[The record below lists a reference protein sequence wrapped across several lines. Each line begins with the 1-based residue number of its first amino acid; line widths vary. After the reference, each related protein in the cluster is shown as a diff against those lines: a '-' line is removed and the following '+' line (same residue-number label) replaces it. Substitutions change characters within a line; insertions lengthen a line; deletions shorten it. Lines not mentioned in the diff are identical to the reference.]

1 MSVKWSLNTQNL
13 RVSNCRKFKFLKTVS
28 NHLKWLINF
37 LLIIWHAIFWL
48 NNVSPWSPFLYCRP
62 VALLAQ
68 VFGPSGRHLRY
79 SGQSGRTCSFF
90 ISFNAFTTGHEQGK
104 ISTFTDIRKHST
116 LRCFQTEVFKSNTL
130 RTSPTV
136 SIQVSI
142 FGSGFVQNIFLFCLP
157 HAFSPQKKDCERLCV
172 SSTKIG
178 TAKVGI
184 VRKVRLNGVGWP
196 FVDENKLCVF
206 FDHGSRK
213 LAFTG
218 YRGDITCRN

>member
-1 MSVKWSLNTQNL
+1 MTRDFLVKQCFTMVSISLLSSSSSASSGFRDIVAVNCGTRDQSVRS
-13 RVSNCRKFKFLKTVS
+13 
-28 NHLKWLINF
+28 
-37 LLIIWHAIFWL
+37 
-48 NNVSPWSPFLYCRP
+48 
-62 VALLAQ
+62 
-68 VFGPSGRHLRY
+68 
-79 SGQSGRTCSFF
+79 CSFF
-90 ISFNAFTTGHEQGK
+90 ISFNAFTTGHEQCK

-116 LRCFQTEVFKSNTL
+116 CFSTSGCFQTEVFKSNTL

-218 YRGDITCRN
+218 YRGDITCQN